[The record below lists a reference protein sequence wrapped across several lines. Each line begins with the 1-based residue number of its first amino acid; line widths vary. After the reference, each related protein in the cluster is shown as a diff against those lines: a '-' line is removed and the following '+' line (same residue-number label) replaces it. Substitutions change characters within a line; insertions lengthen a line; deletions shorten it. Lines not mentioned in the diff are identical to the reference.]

1 LVLGDESALRE
12 FVAGSKQFTGAVYN
26 EVLVDNSDNIL
37 VSPFSAET
45 IMALTQ
51 SGAVGTTGTEIRS
64 SLFLPDSREET
75 ESVLKQILPAI
86 HSNEYTLKTANK
98 IYVENN
104 FAIKDDFKKVA
115 TDVYQAQ
122 FQNIEFAESAAAADE
137 INKWVEEQTANKI
150 HDLVAPDELDAT
162 TRVVLINALYFEGNW
177 TSPFQPLLTKK
188 SSFVT
193 TDGTTVPID
202 AMFQESVE
210 YNFYE
215 SADLDAKFL
224 ELPFLGQ
231 DASMTIVLPN
241 KMEGIAVLEKQM
253 DAVLATPEYT
263 KQYVQVSMPK
273 FKIATMTDFK
283 SILETLG
290 VHAAFNPTVADFSGI
305 AGVAGD
311 ILISKVTQK
320 TYIDV
325 SEIGVEAA
333 AATSIV
339 GPTNIPPPPDQVF
352 TVDHPFV
359 FYIKAND
366 IILFEGRV
374 LVPEY

>member
-1 LVLGDESALRE
+1 
-12 FVAGSKQFTGAVYN
+12 
-26 EVLVDNSDNIL
+26 LVDNSDNIL

-122 FQNIEFAESAAAADE
+122 FQNIEFAESVAAADE
-137 INKWVEEQTANKI
+137 INEWVEEETADKI
-150 HDLVAPDELDAT
+150 HDLISPGDVNADT
-162 TRVVLINALYFEGNW
+162 KVVLVNALYFEANW
-177 TSPFQPLLTKK
+177 TSPFENGLTTKT
-188 SSFVT
+188 SFFT
-193 TDGTTVPID
+193 TDGEPVQMDT
-202 AMFQESVE
+202 MFQKSAR

-224 ELPFLGQ
+224 ELPFQGP

-253 DAVLATPEYT
+253 DAVLTTPDYAQE
-263 KQYVQVSMPK
+263 YVQVSIPK
-273 FKIATMTDFK
+273 FKIESTTDFK
-283 SILETLG
+283 MILE
-290 VHAAFNPTVADFSGI
+290 
-305 AGVAGD
+305 
-311 ILISKVTQK
+311 KVK
-320 TYIDV
+320 
-325 SEIGVEAA
+325 E
-333 AATSIV
+333 
-339 GPTNIPPPPDQVF
+339 
-352 TVDHPFV
+352 
-359 FYIKAND
+359 
-366 IILFEGRV
+366 
-374 LVPEY
+374 